1 MIKLS
6 DHFGYSKLLKFT
18 IPAIGTV
25 IFMSIYSIVDGFF
38 VANYAGT
45 LPFAALNFVYPLIM
59 LLGAVGFLF
68 GTGGSALIAKTIG
81 EGQHTKANQIF
92 SMLIYFSIIIGIIFQ
107 ILGFF
112 LLDDVGEFLGAE
124 GELLAYSLNYGQI
137 VMLSLPMFILQFE
150 FQLLFPAAEKPKLG
164 FLITFAAGLT
174 NIVLDALFLA
184 VFHWG
189 LEGAALATAIS
200 QTIGGVLPLIYF
212 SRKNSSLLHLTKPI
226 FDGAALF
233 KTVTNG
239 VSELMS
245 NISESLITMIF
256 NWQLL
261 KYAGSD
267 GVAVFAI
274 LMYVSFIFEAVF
286 IGYSAGIAPVVSYH
300 YGAKSSHELHSLLR
314 KSLTM
319 IILFAVVMFTS
330 AESFARPL
338 ASIFVGADEHLMEMT
353 VHALRIFSFAFLFMG
368 VVIFISAFFTALNNG
383 VLSAVISGLRL
394 AFEISAVLILP
405 LIWGVDGIWASM
417 VSADITA
424 VIIAVTI
431 LLFNRKR
438 YGY

>member
-38 VANYAGT
+38 VANFAGT
-45 LPFAALNFVYPLIM
+45 LPFAALNFVYPLTM
-59 LLGAVGFLF
+59 LLGSVGFLF
-68 GTGGSALIAKTIG
+68 GTGGSALVAKTLG
-81 EGQHTKANQIF
+81 EGKSTKANQIF
-92 SMLIYFSIIIGIIFQ
+92 SMLVYLSIIVGITFE

-112 LLDDVGEFLGAE
+112 LLDDVAKFLGAE
-124 GELLAYSLNYGQI
+124 GELLAYSLSYGQI
-137 VMLSLPMFILQFE
+137 LMLSLPMFILQFE
-150 FQLLFPAAEKPKLG
+150 FQYFFPAAEKPKLG

-184 VFHWG
+184 GFGWG
-189 LEGAALATAIS
+189 LEGAAAATAIS
-200 QTIGGVLPLIYF
+200 QTIGGVLPFIYF
-212 SRKNSSLLHLTKPI
+212 FRKNSSRLQLTKPV

-274 LMYVSFIFEAVF
+274 LMYFAFIFEAVF
-286 IGYSAGIAPVVSYH
+286 LGYSAGISPVVSYH
-300 YGAKSSHELHSLLR
+300 YGAKSKHELHSLLR

-319 IILFAVVMFTS
+319 IILFAIVMFTS
-330 AESFARPL
+330 AETFARPL

>member
-18 IPAIGTV
+18 MPAIGTV

-212 SRKNSSLLHLTKPI
+212 SRKNSSLLQLTKPI
-226 FDGAALF
+226 FDGGALF

-274 LMYVSFIFEAVF
+274 LMYFAFIFEAVF

-319 IILFAVVMFTS
+319 IILFAVVMFTC

-368 VVIFISAFFTALNNG
+368 VVIFLSAFFTALNNG

-424 VIIAVTI
+424 VCIAVTI